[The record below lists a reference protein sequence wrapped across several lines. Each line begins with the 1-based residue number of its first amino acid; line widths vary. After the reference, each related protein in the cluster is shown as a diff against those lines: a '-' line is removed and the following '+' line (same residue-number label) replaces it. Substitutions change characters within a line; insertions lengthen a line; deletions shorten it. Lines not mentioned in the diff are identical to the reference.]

1 MNDMPASTLTN
12 TRIEGRFRHRY
23 GDLPV
28 IDDVEF
34 TIDAGEFICV
44 VGPSGCG
51 KTTFASIVSGLL
63 SPSSGQVRIG
73 GEVVDPKRH
82 NVSMVFQDPALWP
95 WRTVEN
101 NVKVG
106 LEIKK
111 YPRDHMRK
119 QVDAMLQLVGLQDF
133 RNHYPYQLSGG
144 MKQRAAI
151 ARAFAPDSVLVVM
164 DEPFVALDAPTREAM
179 QKETLRV
186 WSERKRSVIFVTH
199 NLEEAIFLA
208 SRIIVFSTRPARVV
222 ADLAVPWPKPRDITS
237 DECVELRRSIRALL
251 EN

>member
-1 MNDMPASTLTN
+1 
-12 TRIEGRFRHRY
+12 
-23 GDLPV
+23 
-28 IDDVEF
+28 
-34 TIDAGEFICV
+34 
-44 VGPSGCG
+44 
-51 KTTFASIVSGLL
+51 
-63 SPSSGQVRIG
+63 
-73 GEVVDPKRH
+73 
-82 NVSMVFQDPALWP
+82 MVFQDPALWP